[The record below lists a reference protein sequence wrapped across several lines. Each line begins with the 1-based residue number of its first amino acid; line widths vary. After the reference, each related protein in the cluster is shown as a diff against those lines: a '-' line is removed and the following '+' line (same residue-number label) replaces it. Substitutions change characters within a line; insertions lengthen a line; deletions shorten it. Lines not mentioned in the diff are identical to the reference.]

1 MYNQEM
7 IKLGTQRSVIREL
20 FEFGNER
27 AKVVGREN
35 ILDFSMGN
43 PNVPAPAQV
52 QVAPQD
58 AIPVHARETLTY
70 IRQHGYAPPSYVGGR
85 VFGNYEGLLPRYDTR
100 RKRIEY
106 REWDV
111 RPKAEGRSRGAE
123 RLVTGS
129 DGRAWY
135 SADHYRTF
143 IEAK

>member
-1 MYNQEM
+1 M
-7 IKLGTQRSVIREL
+7 TRWR
-20 FEFGNER
+20 R
-27 AKVVGREN
+27 
-35 ILDFSMGN
+35 ILAHLASSLVCLAILLPALACG
-43 PNVPAPAQV
+43 PGPAPSGPPMPQA

-58 AIPVHARETLTY
+58 AVPGHARETLVY
-70 IRQHGYAPPSYVGGR
+70 IRKHGFAPPSYVGGR
-85 VFGNYEGLLPRYDTR
+85 VFGNYEGLLPRYNAR

-135 SADHYRTF
+135 SSDHYRSF
-143 IEAK
+143 VEVK